1 MSTIETAGALRPGT
15 TDTPLDQ
22 RSRVN
27 TLAEINAIELPY
39 LGLIVYCV
47 ETDRYYRVTA
57 LKSAQ
62 IGALTVADAAVDTYE
77 ELPIT
82 PSELQGLIVTQV
94 TSNPTIL
101 TFLEELIAAR
111 IAESDGGSGAEDPD
125 DTGGSTDLPTY
136 PEGVASNRVIVTLPD
151 ERYFSSSPSSYSS
164 SDYEWSDSDVMTIEV
179 SSGSV
184 SQAYAWDGGQVRY
197 NSFPMLCAGQ
207 RCGIELSGATAGTL
221 TIRFISHGSTVKTT
235 VVNYTGYH
243 VPKYFTRPAGDGSWQ
258 LKIGGSTVGA
268 EYWSGSAWV
277 DFPAEGIGP
286 DLAGKYIRPK
296 TEPSAPVLA
305 CWSNGGVD
313 GIPFLYMT

>member
-1 MSTIETAGALRPGT
+1 M
-15 TDTPLDQ
+15 
-22 RSRVN
+22 
-27 TLAEINAIELPY
+27 
-39 LGLIVYCV
+39 YCV

-184 SQAYAWDGGQVRY
+184 SQ
-197 NSFPMLCAGQ
+197 
-207 RCGIELSGATAGTL
+207 
-221 TIRFISHGSTVKTT
+221 
-235 VVNYTGYH
+235 
-243 VPKYFTRPAGDGSWQ
+243 
-258 LKIGGSTVGA
+258 
-268 EYWSGSAWV
+268 
-277 DFPAEGIGP
+277 
-286 DLAGKYIRPK
+286 
-296 TEPSAPVLA
+296 
-305 CWSNGGVD
+305 
-313 GIPFLYMT
+313 